1 MSNDNPPSIYYFLI
15 ANQATGKEIGT
26 FLDNSDSKNNINDF
40 NQIISKSKEL
50 LHSNNNSLLKGKRNK
65 YTLEFHNIY
74 YMITASDTFYLAAI
88 RKNSLYCKQENLIFE
103 LMEDIDHQGIKK
115 LVDRNGELT
124 NVGKQN
130 LKFSIE
136 KYTESNKTK
145 LSSNSNNNGLFENM
159 LNSNEKE
166 KPNKI
171 SMVTSQ
177 INEIKKD
184 VKSSLN
190 NMITNISEMQELDNK
205 SLKIKEQSYK
215 FQQDSLNLER
225 KLKWQNLRNKIIL
238 AVVILFIILVIF
250 VLFK

>member
-1 MSNDNPPSIYYFLI
+1 
-15 ANQATGKEIGT
+15 
-26 FLDNSDSKNNINDF
+26 
-40 NQIISKSKEL
+40 
-50 LHSNNNSLLKGKRNK
+50 
-65 YTLEFHNIY
+65 
-74 YMITASDTFYLAAI
+74 
-88 RKNSLYCKQENLIFE
+88 
-103 LMEDIDHQGIKK
+103 
-115 LVDRNGELT
+115 
-124 NVGKQN
+124 
-130 LKFSIE
+130 
-136 KYTESNKTK
+136 
-145 LSSNSNNNGLFENM
+145 M

-190 NMITNISEMQELDNK
+190 NMISNISEMQELDNK

>member
-1 MSNDNPPSIYYFLI
+1 
-15 ANQATGKEIGT
+15 
-26 FLDNSDSKNNINDF
+26 
-40 NQIISKSKEL
+40 
-50 LHSNNNSLLKGKRNK
+50 
-65 YTLEFHNIY
+65 
-74 YMITASDTFYLAAI
+74 
-88 RKNSLYCKQENLIFE
+88 
-103 LMEDIDHQGIKK
+103 MEDIDYQGIKK

-159 LNSNEKE
+159 INSNEKE

-177 INEIKKD
+177 INEIKND

-190 NMITNISEMQELDNK
+190 NMITNISEMQELDSK

-215 FQQDSLNLER
+215 FQKDSLNLER

-238 AVVILFIILVIF
+238 AGVILFIILIIF
-250 VLFK
+250 VLLK